1 MAMSDYKVVQS
12 SNFSSEI
19 QSFRDVLIAFLGDN
33 RNVSHLKSKISKWQ
47 SQFCLRENSKILKSW
62 EKLHFFGEKQA
73 PCFFCLLFQQGTR
86 EDRVGRGAEGGSKGR
101 LSSQSGMS
109 W

>member
-12 SNFSSEI
+12 SNVSSEI

-33 RNVSHLKSKISKWQ
+33 RNVSQLKSKISKWQ

-62 EKLHFFGEKQA
+62 EKLHFFREKTSPMFFSAYCFSKA
-73 PCFFCLLFQQGTR
+73 PEKTELDVVLKEVPKDG
-86 EDRVGRGAEGGSKGR
+86 
-101 LSSQSGMS
+101 
-109 W
+109 